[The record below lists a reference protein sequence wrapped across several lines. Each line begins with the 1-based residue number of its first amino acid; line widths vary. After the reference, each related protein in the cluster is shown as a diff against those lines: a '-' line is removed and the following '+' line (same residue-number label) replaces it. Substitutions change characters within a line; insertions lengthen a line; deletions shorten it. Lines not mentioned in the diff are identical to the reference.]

1 MNKQFIKSNISE
13 AIEELQRIIEEID
26 QDDEYSEPEF
36 SVAMEHAFHHLNFAW
51 HIRNV
56 SENEAGECS
65 EDNFKKWSKFP
76 VGELLEYE

>member
-13 AIEELQRIIEEID
+13 AIEELQKILREMDRE
-26 QDDEYSEPEF
+26 DDYSESEF

-56 SENEAGECS
+56 PEDVAGECS
-65 EDNFKKWSKFP
+65 EENFKKWSMFP
-76 VGELLEYE
+76 VGELFEYE